1 MEDRIYE
8 VLGNI
13 SRKTKNKKLKGVI
26 GYIKSMMVEVS
37 SMDYNDWLDFLDY
50 EYDEFENES
59 INGLEKIING
69 G

>member
-13 SRKTKNKKLKGVI
+13 SRKTKNKKLKDVI
-26 GYIKSMMVEVS
+26 GCIQRMMDEVS
-37 SMDYNDWLDFLDY
+37 LMDYNDWLDFLDY
-50 EYDEFENES
+50 EYDEYENEY